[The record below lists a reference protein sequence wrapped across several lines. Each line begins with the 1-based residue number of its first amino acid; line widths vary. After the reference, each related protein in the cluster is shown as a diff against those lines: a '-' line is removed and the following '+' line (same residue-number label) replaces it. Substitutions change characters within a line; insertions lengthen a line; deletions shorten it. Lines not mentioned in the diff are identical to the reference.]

1 MLQQI
6 DRELIELLGKRIA
19 LLRELNYQN
28 SKDHNSNSLVSSSL
42 FSLPSDSLLNQ
53 FGVPEF
59 VWKNLTLSCAAA
71 STLTHPPLTKPRRVT
86 IIGGGG
92 KMGCFFVEQ
101 LTTAGHHV
109 SILEQDDWAEAPQL
123 LKEADLVLVCVPIEH
138 TVKAI
143 AKASS
148 YLSPSTVLAEISSIK
163 TNIVSVMLES
173 HSGAVLS
180 LHPMFGPSVDSFLAQ
195 NVIVCPGRNL
205 EVGQW
210 FLDLIESR
218 GGKLVFC
225 TPQEHD
231 EMMINV
237 QAIRHFI
244 TFSLGVF
251 LAEEEIKIDRNL
263 EFTTSLYRL
272 QLDMVNRLFAC
283 DGSLYLHLMLCDRDR
298 RQAITKLAATYS
310 RLAELIS
317 QQDREALKEEFAA
330 TRCFLSSQS
339 DRALAESD
347 YTIENLS
354 IFLAANETE
363 NQLNSN
369 NKNLAA

>member
-6 DRELIELLGKRIA
+6 DRELIELLGKKIS
-19 LLRELNYQN
+19 LLRELNCQN
-28 SKDHNSNSLVSSSL
+28 LIEQSEAE
-42 FSLPSDSLLNQ
+42 LLKQ
-53 FGVPEF
+53 FNVPEF

-71 STLTHPPLTKPRRVT
+71 STLTHPPLTKPRKVT
-86 IIGGGG
+86 IIGGRG
-92 KMGCFFVEQ
+92 KMGRFFVEQ
-101 LTTAGHHV
+101 LTTAGHQV
-109 SILEQDDWAEAPQL
+109 NILEQDDWNDAPEL
-123 LKEADLVLVCVPIEH
+123 LGKADFVLICVPIEH
-138 TVKAI
+138 TLNAI

-148 YLSPSTVLAEISSIK
+148 YLSPSTVLADISSIK
-163 TNIVSVMLES
+163 RNIVSVMLES

-180 LHPMFGPSVDSFLAQ
+180 LHPMFGPSVGSFLAQ

-205 EVGQW
+205 EAGRW

-231 EMMINV
+231 KMTIDV

-251 LAEEEIKIDRNL
+251 LAKEEINTKKKL

-283 DGSLYLHLMLCDRDR
+283 DGSLYLDLMLCDRDR
-298 RQAITKLAATYS
+298 RQAITRLASIYS
-310 RLAELIS
+310 RLAELIA
-317 QQDREALKEEFAA
+317 QQDREALKEEFDT
-330 TRCFLSSQS
+330 TRYFFDLQS
-339 DRALAESD
+339 ANDLIESD
-347 YTIENLS
+347 YVIESLS
-354 IFLAANETE
+354 IFLATRKANRAIDS
-363 NQLNSN
+363 NS
-369 NKNLAA
+369 KTIAA

>member
-1 MLQQI
+1 MKQQI
-6 DRELIELLGKRIA
+6 DRELIELLGKKIA
-19 LLRELNYQN
+19 LLRE
-28 SKDHNSNSLVSSSL
+28 SNVEDVNTMQWLS
-42 FSLPSDSLLNQ
+42 Q

-59 VWKNLTLSCAAA
+59 VWKNLTFFCAAA
-71 STLTHPPLTKPRRVT
+71 STLTHPPLTKPRKVT
-86 IIGGGG
+86 VIGGRG

-101 LTTAGHHV
+101 LTTAGHQV
-109 SILEQDDWAEAPQL
+109 NILEQDDWKDAPKL
-123 LKEADLVLVCVPIEH
+123 LGVDLVLVCVPIEH
-138 TVKAI
+138 TLNAI
-143 AKASS
+143 AKASP
-148 YLSPSTVLAEISSIK
+148 YLSPSTVLADISSIK
-163 TNIVSVMLES
+163 SNLVSLMLES

-180 LHPMFGPSVDSFLAQ
+180 LHPMFGPSVGSFLAQ

-205 EVGQW
+205 EAGRW

-218 GGKLVFC
+218 GGKLTFC

-231 EMMINV
+231 KMMINV

-251 LAEEEIKIDRNL
+251 LAEEGINIDRNL

-298 RQAITKLAATYS
+298 TQAINRLAATYS
-310 RLAELIS
+310 RLAELIA
-317 QQDREALKEEFAA
+317 QQNREALKEEFDT
-330 TRCFLSSQS
+330 TRRFLDLQS
-339 DRALAESD
+339 TGALMESD
-347 YTIENLS
+347 YLIQSLS

-363 NQLNSN
+363 DRSDSN
-369 NKNLAA
+369 DKDLAA

>member
-1 MLQQI
+1 MLQPI
-6 DRELIELLGKRIA
+6 DRELIELLGKKIS
-19 LLRELNYQN
+19 LLRESNCQN
-28 SKDHNSNSLVSSSL
+28 LIEQSEAEFLSK
-42 FSLPSDSLLNQ
+42 

-71 STLTHPPLTKPRRVT
+71 SAIAHPPLTKPRHVT
-86 IIGGGG
+86 IIGGRG
-92 KMGCFFVEQ
+92 KMGHFFVEQ
-101 LTTAGHHV
+101 LSTAGHQV
-109 SILEQDDWAEAPQL
+109 SILEQDDWQDAPKL
-123 LKEADLVLVCVPIEH
+123 LGKADLVLVCVPIEH
-138 TVKAI
+138 MANAI
-143 AKASS
+143 AKASP

-195 NVIVCPGRNL
+195 NIIVCPGRNL
-205 EVGQW
+205 EASQW

-218 GGKLVFC
+218 GGKLTFC

-231 EMMINV
+231 KMMVNV

-251 LAEEEIKIDRNL
+251 LAEEEINLKRHL

-298 RQAITKLAATYS
+298 TQAITRLAATYS
-310 RLAELIS
+310 RLAELIA
-317 QQDREALKEEFAA
+317 QQDKDNLKKEFD
-330 TRCFLSSQS
+330 TTCCFLGSH
-339 DRALAESD
+339 DCALTESD
-347 YTIENLS
+347 YIIESLS
-354 IFLAANETE
+354 IFLAARESE
-363 NQLNSN
+363 NSLYTN